1 MDGRLMG
8 PVLALV
14 TLSACATARTESRP
28 PVFYPPLPNAPRLQY
43 LASFSG
49 AADVGEKR
57 SRLAE
62 LVAGGDKQDEPVQKP
77 YGAAAHDGKLYLVD
91 VRGAGYAV
99 FDLARHAFTWV
110 RGDGNGQMKVP
121 TNIAIAADGT
131 KYVTDV
137 GLGQVLAFDREDHF
151 LRAYGV
157 IDQFRPGD
165 VAVSGDR
172 LFVSDLK
179 GHQIQVLDRRSGE
192 LLGRLGGPGG
202 AEGEFQYPTNLAVG
216 PDGSLFVTDTMN
228 FRVQQLTPEGKFLRS
243 FGKLGDRPG
252 QFSRPKGVAVDRE
265 GRLYVA
271 DAAFDNVQVFD
282 AEGRLLLFFGSPGE
296 APESLNLPTAVVVDY
311 ESAPLF
317 QRYADP
323 RFKLEYVVLVAS
335 QFGKGKLNVF
345 GFGRLEGTG
354 DAAAEKQA
362 TASR

>member
-1 MDGRLMG
+1 MDGRRIG

-14 TLSACATARTESRP
+14 ALSACSAARREGRP

-49 AADVGEKR
+49 AADVGATR

-62 LVAGGDKQDEPVQKP
+62 LVAGEGPEQETVQKP
-77 YGAAAHDGKLYLVD
+77 YGAAVHDGKLYLVD
-91 VRGAGYAV
+91 VRGASYAV
-99 FDLARHAFTWV
+99 FDLARHEFTRV
-110 RGDGNGQMKVP
+110 RGTGNGRMKVP
-121 TNIAIAADGT
+121 TNIAIDADGT

-137 GLGQVLAFDREDHF
+137 GLGQVLAFDREDRF
-151 LRAYGV
+151 LRAYGAV
-157 IDQFRPGD
+157 DQFRPGD
-165 VAVSGDR
+165 VAVAGDR

-179 GHQIQVLDRRSGE
+179 GHQIQILDRRSGE
-192 LLGRLGGPGG
+192 LLGRLGGRGG
-202 AEGEFQYPTNLAVG
+202 GEGEFHYPTNLALG
-216 PDGSLFVTDTMN
+216 PDGSLYVADTMN
-228 FRVQQLTPEGKFLRS
+228 FRVQKLTPEGKFLRS
-243 FGKLGDRPG
+243 FGKLGARPG

-282 AEGRLLLFFGSPGE
+282 AEGRLLLFFGGPGS

-311 ESAPLF
+311 QSAPLF

-335 QFGKGKLNVF
+335 QFGDGKLNVF
-345 GFGRLEGTG
+345 GFGTLEGTD
-354 DAAAEKQA
+354 DAAAAKQA
-362 TASR
+362 TANR